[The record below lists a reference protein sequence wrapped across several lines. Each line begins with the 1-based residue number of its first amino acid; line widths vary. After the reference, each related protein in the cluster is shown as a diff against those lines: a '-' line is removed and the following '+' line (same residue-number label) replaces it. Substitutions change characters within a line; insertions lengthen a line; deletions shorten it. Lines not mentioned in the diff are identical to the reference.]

1 MGLVTVEL
9 LNVRV
14 EYQNCLELSNVFVS
28 LSLVESSTPN
38 QYLPVFTIAIQ
49 VREYMIYEYPLW
61 RGAELIGEG
70 TS

>member
-28 LSLVESSTPN
+28 LSFVESSTPN
-38 QYLPVFTIAIQ
+38 QYLPVFTIAIPE
-49 VREYMIYEYPLW
+49 REYMI
-61 RGAELIGEG
+61 
-70 TS
+70 

>member
-28 LSLVESSTPN
+28 LSFVESSTPN

-49 VREYMIYEYPLW
+49 EREYMIYEYPWW